1 MTKPTTK
8 KPTYADLQRRI
19 RELEA
24 QSAPAARAA
33 LRDIDKAD
41 DRLMGS
47 AVVVT
52 LTALGGREIVA
63 PFAIRDGLSPN
74 TIACIKADI
83 ARTMELSGFKS

>member
-1 MTKPTTK
+1 MSK
-8 KPTYADLQRRI
+8 KPTYADLQRKI

-24 QSAPAARAA
+24 QSPPAARAA

-47 AVVVT
+47 AVIVT
-52 LTALGGREIVA
+52 LTALGGREIAA

-74 TIACIKADI
+74 TIACLKADI
-83 ARTMELSGFKS
+83 ARTMALSGFNNKA

>member
-1 MTKPTTK
+1 MSK
-8 KPTYADLQRRI
+8 KPTYADLQRKI

-24 QSAPAARAA
+24 QSATAARAA

-47 AVVVT
+47 AVIVT

-74 TIACIKADI
+74 TIQALREDI
-83 ARTMELSGFKS
+83 ARTMTLSGFNNKA